1 MLTKITDPLKSR
13 IIELECLHHRCM
25 QLGEIADELNREY
38 QLVCND
44 EKTQARLGNAGKE
57 RVRRD
62 FKVLFRHQEMLH
74 RELEIFIRS
83 TKLNVTLEEFPTGFS
98 TDGFLKTFALDGPY
112 NMLITDLF
120 IAICREMSH
129 AEEK

>member
-1 MLTKITDPLKSR
+1 MLTVMSESLKSK

-25 QLGEIADELNREY
+25 QLREVSEVLNEEL

-62 FKVLFRHQEMLH
+62 FKTLFMEQQKLH

-83 TKLNVTLEEFPTGFS
+83 NNLDVTLEELPSGFS
-98 TDGFLKTFALDGPY
+98 SDGFLKTFALDGPY
-112 NMLITDLF
+112 NMAITDSF
-120 IAICREMSH
+120 IAICKGAFH
-129 AEEK
+129 AKEK

>member
-1 MLTKITDPLKSR
+1 MLTTITDPLKSK

-25 QLGEIADELNREY
+25 QLRETAEILNEEL

-44 EKTQARLGNAGKE
+44 EKTQARLGNAGRE
-57 RVRRD
+57 RVLRD
-62 FKVLFRHQEMLH
+62 FKTLFIEQQKLH

-83 TKLNVTLEEFPTGFS
+83 NKINVTLDELPSGFS
-98 TDGFLKTFALDGPY
+98 SDGFLKTFALDGPY
-112 NMLITDLF
+112 NMAITDSF
-120 IAICREMSH
+120 IAICKETSH

>member
-1 MLTKITDPLKSR
+1 MLTVMSESLKSK

-25 QLGEIADELNREY
+25 QLREVSEVLNEEL

-62 FKVLFRHQEMLH
+62 FKTLFMEQQKLH

-83 TKLNVTLEEFPTGFS
+83 NNLDVTLEELPSGFS
-98 TDGFLKTFALDGPY
+98 SDGFQKTFALDGPY
-112 NMLITDLF
+112 NMAITDSF
-120 IAICREMSH
+120 IAICKGAFH
-129 AEEK
+129 AKEK

>member
-1 MLTKITDPLKSR
+1 MLTVMSESLKSK

-25 QLGEIADELNREY
+25 QLQETAEILNEEL

-44 EKTQARLGNAGKE
+44 EKTQARLGNAGRE

-62 FKVLFRHQEMLH
+62 FKTLFIEQQKLH

-83 TKLNVTLEEFPTGFS
+83 NNLDVTLEELPSGFS
-98 TDGFLKTFALDGPY
+98 SDGFLKTFALDGPY
-112 NMLITDLF
+112 NMAITDSF
-120 IAICREMSH
+120 IAICKGAFH
-129 AEEK
+129 AKEK

>member
-1 MLTKITDPLKSR
+1 MLTTITDPLKSK

-25 QLGEIADELNREY
+25 QLREVAEVLNEEL

-44 EKTQARLGNAGKE
+44 EKTQARLGNAGRE

-62 FKVLFRHQEMLH
+62 FKTLFMEQQKLH

-83 TKLNVTLEEFPTGFS
+83 NKLDVILEELPSGFS
-98 TDGFLKTFALDGPY
+98 SDGFLKTFALDGPY
-112 NMLITDLF
+112 NMAITDLF
-120 IAICREMSH
+120 VAICKGASH
-129 AEEK
+129 EEEK

>member
-1 MLTKITDPLKSR
+1 MLTTITDPLKSK

-25 QLGEIADELNREY
+25 QLREVAEVLNEEL

-62 FKVLFRHQEMLH
+62 FKTLFMEQQKLH

-83 TKLNVTLEEFPTGFS
+83 NKINMTLDELPTGFS
-98 TDGFLKTFALDGPY
+98 SDGFLKTFALDGPY
-112 NMLITDLF
+112 NMAITDLF
-120 IAICREMSH
+120 VAICKGASH

>member
-1 MLTKITDPLKSR
+1 MLTVMSESLKSK

-25 QLGEIADELNREY
+25 QLRETAEILNEEL

-44 EKTQARLGNAGKE
+44 EKTQARLGNAGRE

-62 FKVLFRHQEMLH
+62 FKTLFIEQQKLH

-83 TKLNVTLEEFPTGFS
+83 NNLDVTIEELPSGFS
-98 TDGFLKTFALDGPY
+98 SDGFKKTFALDGPY
-112 NMLITDLF
+112 NMAITDSF
-120 IAICREMSH
+120 IAICKGAFH
-129 AEEK
+129 AKEK

>member
-1 MLTKITDPLKSR
+1 MLTTVTDPLKSK
-13 IIELECLHHRCM
+13 IIESECLHHYCM
-25 QLGEIADELNREY
+25 QLLEVAEVLNEEL

-44 EKTQARLGNAGKE
+44 EKTQARLGNAGRE

-62 FKVLFRHQEMLH
+62 FKTLFMEQQKLH

-83 TKLNVTLEEFPTGFS
+83 NKINVTLDELPTVFS
-98 TDGFLKTFALDGPY
+98 SDGFLKTFALDGPY
-112 NMLITDLF
+112 NMAITDSF
-120 IAICREMSH
+120 IAICKETSH

>member
-1 MLTKITDPLKSR
+1 MLTTVTDPLKSK
-13 IIELECLHHRCM
+13 IIELECLHHYCM
-25 QLGEIADELNREY
+25 QLLEVAEVLNEEL

-44 EKTQARLGNAGKE
+44 EKTQARLGNAGRE

-62 FKVLFRHQEMLH
+62 FKTLFMEQQKLH

-83 TKLNVTLEEFPTGFS
+83 NNLDVTLEELPSGFS
-98 TDGFLKTFALDGPY
+98 SDGFLKTFALDGPY
-112 NMLITDLF
+112 NMAITDLF
-120 IAICREMSH
+120 IAICKGASH

>member
-1 MLTKITDPLKSR
+1 MLTTITDPLKNK

-25 QLGEIADELNREY
+25 QLRETAEILNEEL

-62 FKVLFRHQEMLH
+62 FKTLFMEQQKLH

-83 TKLNVTLEEFPTGFS
+83 NNLDVTLEELPSGFS
-98 TDGFLKTFALDGPY
+98 SDGFLKTFALDGPY
-112 NMLITDLF
+112 NMAITDLF
-120 IAICREMSH
+120 IAICKGASH
-129 AEEK
+129 EEEK

>member
-1 MLTKITDPLKSR
+1 MLTTVTDPLKSK
-13 IIELECLHHRCM
+13 IIELECLHHYCM
-25 QLGEIADELNREY
+25 QLREVSEVLNEEL

-44 EKTQARLGNAGKE
+44 GKTQARLGNAGKE

-62 FKVLFRHQEMLH
+62 FKTLFMEQQKLH

-83 TKLNVTLEEFPTGFS
+83 NKINVTLDELPTGFS
-98 TDGFLKTFALDGPY
+98 SDGFLKTFALDGPY
-112 NMLITDLF
+112 NMAITDSF
-120 IAICREMSH
+120 IAICKETSH

>member
-1 MLTKITDPLKSR
+1 MLTTITDPLKSK

-25 QLGEIADELNREY
+25 QLRETAEILNEEL

-62 FKVLFRHQEMLH
+62 FKMLFMEQQKLH

-83 TKLNVTLEEFPTGFS
+83 NKLDVTLEELPSGFS
-98 TDGFLKTFALDGPY
+98 SDGFLKTFALDGPY
-112 NMLITDLF
+112 NMAITDLF
-120 IAICREMSH
+120 IAICKGASH
-129 AEEK
+129 EEEK

>member
-1 MLTKITDPLKSR
+1 MLTVMSESLKSKV
-13 IIELECLHHRCM
+13 IELECLHHRCM
-25 QLGEIADELNREY
+25 QLRETAEILNEEL

-62 FKVLFRHQEMLH
+62 FKTLFMEQQKLH

-83 TKLNVTLEEFPTGFS
+83 NNLDVTLEELPSGFS
-98 TDGFLKTFALDGPY
+98 SDGFLKTFALDGPY
-112 NMLITDLF
+112 NMAITDLF
-120 IAICREMSH
+120 VAICKGGAH

>member
-1 MLTKITDPLKSR
+1 MLTVMSESLKSK

-25 QLGEIADELNREY
+25 QLRETAEILNEEL

-44 EKTQARLGNAGKE
+44 EKTQARLGNAGRE

-62 FKVLFRHQEMLH
+62 FKTLFIEQQKLH

-83 TKLNVTLEEFPTGFS
+83 NNLDVTLEELPSGFS
-98 TDGFLKTFALDGPY
+98 SDGFKKTFALDGPY
-112 NMLITDLF
+112 NMAITDSF
-120 IAICREMSH
+120 IAICKETSH

>member
-1 MLTKITDPLKSR
+1 MLTTVTDPLKSK
-13 IIELECLHHRCM
+13 IIELECLHHYCM
-25 QLGEIADELNREY
+25 QLREVSEVLNEEL

-44 EKTQARLGNAGKE
+44 GKTQARLGNAGKE

-62 FKVLFRHQEMLH
+62 FKTLFMEQQKLH

-83 TKLNVTLEEFPTGFS
+83 NKINMTLDELPTGS
-98 TDGFLKTFALDGPY
+98 SSDGFLKTFALDGPY
-112 NMLITDLF
+112 NMAITDLF
-120 IAICREMSH
+120 VAICKGASH